1 MITKE
6 NQTMAHHNT
15 VLSQLLKLLP
25 RHKFDSLSKQLD
37 GKRRT
42 DALSRWS
49 QFVALATGHLGGRKS
64 LRDITSTLDSQAS
77 HRYHLGCHKVSKSA
91 LGRANEKLDYK
102 FYCELFSSLYARCNN
117 KGEKH
122 PFKFK
127 GKLFSI
133 DGSLFDVAMEIFPWA
148 NYNNKKAAFKLHLG
162 LDHDGLIPAFA
173 AVTVGKGSE
182 MEQARLFNFPKGSTV
197 VFDKGY
203 NDYTWHNTLTEQGI
217 FFVTRIRGNAVY
229 EVLKTHPVR
238 ANSGVISDE
247 TIRYSSNTNKKRN
260 LKPIRKVVYHD
271 AETDKT
277 FTFITNQ
284 FRWSANTIAAIY
296 KQRWQVELFFKWI
309 KQNLKIKT
317 FLGTSMNA
325 VITQIMVALCLYL
338 ILAWM
343 KFTFSFKQ
351 SLMQILR
358 LLQLN
363 LFVSRGLVE
372 LLKPPK
378 KKPDISPQLGLGL

>member
-1 MITKE
+1 
-6 NQTMAHHNT
+6 MAHHNT

-37 GKRRT
+37 GKRRK

-77 HRYHLGCHKVSKSA
+77 HRYHLGFKKVSKSA
-91 LGRANEKLDYK
+91 LARANEKLDYQ
-102 FYCELFSSLYARCNN
+102 FYCELFSVLYARCNN
-117 KGEKH
+117 KGKKH

-133 DGSLFDVAMEIFPWA
+133 DGSLFDVAMEVFPWA

-182 MEQARLFNFPKGSTV
+182 MEQARLFKFPKGSTV

-203 NDYTWHNTLTEQGI
+203 SDYTWHNTLTEKGI
-217 FFVTRIRGNAVY
+217 FFVTRIRGNAAYKV
-229 EVLKTHPVR
+229 VKTNLVR
-238 ANSGVISDE
+238 KNSGVISDE
-247 TIRYSSNTNKKRN
+247 IIRYTSVRVQKRN
-260 LKPIRKVVYHD
+260 LKPVRKVVYHD

-284 FRWSANTIAAIY
+284 LHWSANTIAAIY

-325 VITQIMVALCLYL
+325 VITQIMVALCVHLM
-338 ILAWM
+338 LAWV
-343 KFTFSFKQ
+343 KFSFAFKQ

-363 LFVSRGLVE
+363 LFVKRCLFE
-372 LLKPPK
+372 LFKPPK
-378 KKPDISPQLGLGL
+378 LTPPTNNQLRLKL